1 VRDRRAVL
9 ERGLIVAG
17 FGMLFF
23 LLPHALVGD
32 DNQRFSDIEQL
43 LHHGRLSDSKYSL
56 VMPLLSVPVLALGNV
71 VESPAW
77 WAGHFNVIVVAA
89 GAAVSCWLLRGRAD
103 PHLLRL
109 IVLMLLFAS
118 FLTDRLRDYN
128 AEVLTAT
135 LVAVGIICIT
145 TERHVAAGW
154 AAIVIGVV
162 NTPAAIV
169 GLGLLAGWETLRN
182 RQFRNLAPVVAA
194 LALIMLEDW
203 VRRGGPL
210 VTGYRNDHGVR
221 TIMPYSGQPG
231 FSYPFALGVAAILFS
246 FGRGLLFFTPGLAL
260 WLDGRTRR
268 LVRPAPGQPAVTLM
282 LLFTAG
288 LVLVNAK
295 WWAWYGGGA
304 WGPRFFV
311 FAAIP
316 ASVLLAVRI
325 WRAGR
330 SPSADAVTLAVL
342 ALSAWVGCAGA
353 INDRQ
358 QALAI
363 CSANHYQNEQLCWFT
378 PDFSPLWQPVRQFPH
393 LTTATTV
400 LALYCFAIFSYLAA
414 PLVIGLLGS
423 VHLQPSWA
431 KGWRV

>member
-1 VRDRRAVL
+1 VRGRDAVL

-17 FGMLFF
+17 FGVLFF

-32 DNQRFSDIEQL
+32 DNQRFRDIELL

-56 VMPLLSVPVLALGNV
+56 AMPLLSVPILALGNV

-77 WAGHFNVIVVAA
+77 WAARFNVIMVAA
-89 GAAVSCWLLRGRAD
+89 GVAISCWLLRGRVD
-103 PHLLRL
+103 PRLLRL
-109 IVLMLLFAS
+109 IVLVLLFAS

-128 AEVLTAT
+128 AEVMTAS
-135 LVAVGIICIT
+135 LVVVGIICIAT
-145 TERHVAAGW
+145 GQHVMAGW
-154 AAIVIGVV
+154 AAIVVGVA
-162 NTPAAIV
+162 NTPATIV
-169 GLGLLAGWETLRN
+169 PLALIAGWETLQN
-182 RQFRNLAPVVAA
+182 RRLRYLVPVVAA
-194 LALIMLEDW
+194 AVLIMAEDW
-203 VRRGGPL
+203 MRRGGPL
-210 VTGYRNDHGVR
+210 VTGYADDHGFR

-231 FSYPFALGVAAILFS
+231 FSYPFLLGVAAILFS
-246 FGRGLLFFTPGLAL
+246 FGRGLLFFMPGLAL

-268 LVRPAPGQPAVTLM
+268 LVRPAPGQPAVTMM

-288 LVLVNAK
+288 LVLVYAK

-316 ASVLLAVRI
+316 ASVLLAARI

-330 SPSADAVTLAVL
+330 SASADAVTLAVL
-342 ALSAWVGCAGA
+342 VLSAWVGCAGA
-353 INDRQ
+353 INDRA

-363 CSANHYQNEQLCWFT
+363 CSADHYQNEQLCWFT

-393 LTTATTV
+393 LTASTMV
-400 LALYCFAIFSYLAA
+400 VALYCGAVFCYLAA
-414 PLVIGLLGS
+414 PLVIGLADS
-423 VHLQPSWA
+423 VRLPKSWA
-431 KGWRV
+431 EGWRV